1 MEEVSVR
8 ELRNYGGQILDRVE
22 GGESMTITRDGT
34 PVALLS
40 PLPTPRLSAAALL
53 ERTLAIQRKLYGP
66 GHPVVGRSLYNLACV
81 RSRQGNAEAALGHL
95 REAMDAGWA
104 SPLILDDPDLDG
116 LRGDPRFETILA
128 EVKARL

>member
-34 PVALLS
+34 SVALLS

-53 ERTLAIQRKLYGP
+53 ERLEN
-66 GHPVVGRSLYNLACV
+66 V
-81 RSRQGNAEAALGHL
+81 
-95 REAMDAGWA
+95 
-104 SPLILDDPDLDG
+104 PLIDG
-116 LRGDPRFETILA
+116 DQMREDIA
-128 EVKARL
+128 